1 MPNVTGGRP
10 GVFQP
15 ETDLSQ
21 VVREAAS
28 DVGVIVG
35 TFPRG
40 PIDKRILITN
50 TGDMNGLFGDPDPLF
65 GYASYCANCALE
77 TMNNL
82 YVTRVVAP
90 DALSSA
96 VLINDS
102 GAASA
107 SEIATTG
114 VSKGNQDLGFATITD
129 FATGDGA
136 TVTFAGTI
144 GGAEVDTILSLEDI
158 TVAGTSVGPLTVN
171 TGVFPWTIAGPG
183 LDGILSTLDP
193 TTKALSLQFD
203 TAPGNGEEI
212 KIYHTA
218 TSGERL
224 FTIAAENPGVWGNA
238 LKVAIENIDA
248 TDFTFDIVVFEV
260 VDGTNVEL
268 QRFTVSRKNQLN
280 GFGRQQY
287 LEDVINGN
295 NIYIRV
301 YDNPDQADTELPQEI
316 TTPVS
321 LGGGDDGSAV
331 SNGDLIEGW
340 DLYSN
345 RNEVT
350 VDLLINGGYVSG
362 IDFSIQSKILSLAEG
377 RDDCFG
383 ILDAPYEEL
392 SMFPTTD
399 LTDWRTTTQNF
410 NSSYV
415 SLYAPWCEVY
425 DSFNDK
431 RNVPIPPSGFVAQ
444 VFARRAQN
452 TEAWFP
458 PAGFNDGIINSG
470 SLPFTKLT
478 HDYTEGQQDAIYRAG
493 VNYLLTEPGTG
504 TAVFGDKT
512 QQTKASALD
521 RVNVRRLMNVLKRSM
536 RSFLKFSLFEL
547 NTEFTRAN
555 ITQAL
560 TDFLN
565 GIVAR
570 QGLTD
575 FRVVCNDI
583 NNTPSVIDNNQ
594 LSVDIYIQPT
604 KSINFI
610 KNEFIITRTGV
621 DFNQIINARLPA

>member
-50 TGDMNGLFGDPDPLF
+50 TGDMNTLFGNPDPAF

-77 TMNNL
+77 TMDNL

-96 VLINDS
+96 LLINDA
-102 GAASA
+102 GAATGA
-107 SEIATTG
+107 DIATSG
-114 VSKGNQDLGFATITD
+114 LSKGIQEIGIATMVD
-129 FATGDGA
+129 FGTGDGS
-136 TVTFAGTI
+136 TTTFAGTL
-144 GGAEVDTILSLEDI
+144 GGAEIDTIISVEDI
-158 TVAGTSVGPLTVN
+158 TVNGSSLGPLTVDTN
-171 TGVFPWTIAGPG
+171 VFPWTIAGPG
-183 LDGILSTLDP
+183 LNGILSTLDP
-193 TTKALSLQFD
+193 NTKALSLDLAAAPANGDVIKVFF
-203 TAPGNGEEI
+203 TASS
-212 KIYHTA
+212 TD
-218 TSGERL
+218 RL
-224 FTIAAENPGVWGNA
+224 FTVAAENPGLWGNA
-238 LKVAIENIDA
+238 LKVAIENINA
-248 TDFTFDIVVFEV
+248 TDLTFEIVVFET
-260 VDGTNVEL
+260 VDGTDVEL
-268 QRFTVSRKNQLN
+268 QRFIVSRRSQLD
-280 GFGRQQY
+280 GFQRQQY

-301 YDNPDQADTELPQEI
+301 YDNLAQPDTVLPQ
-316 TTPVS
+316 TVTATN
-321 LGGGDDGSAV
+321 LGGGDNGSAI
-331 SNGDLIEGW
+331 SNGDVIEGW

-345 RNEVT
+345 RQEVT
-350 VDLLINGGYVSG
+350 VDILVNSGFVSG
-362 IDFSIQSKILSLAEG
+362 LDFSVQSKILSLCES

-383 ILDAPYEEL
+383 ILDAPFDQL

-399 LTDWRTTTQNF
+399 LTTWRLTTQNF

-415 SLYAPWCEVY
+415 ALYAPWCEVY
-425 DSFNDK
+425 DSFNDS
-431 RNVPIPPSGFVAQ
+431 RNFPIPPSGFVAQ

-452 TEAWFP
+452 TEAWYP
-458 PAGFNDGIINSG
+458 PAGFNDGLLVSG
-470 SLPFTKLT
+470 SLPFTQLT
-478 HDYTEGQQDAIYRAG
+478 HRYTDGQQDQIYSNG
-493 VNYLLTEPGTG
+493 VNFLLTEPGTG

-521 RVNVRRLMNVLKRSM
+521 RINVRRLLNVLKRSM
-536 RSFLKFSLFEL
+536 RAFLKFSLFEL

-583 NNTPSVIDNNQ
+583 NNTSSVIDNNQ
-594 LSVDIYIQPT
+594 LNVDIYIQPT
-604 KSINFI
+604 RSINFI

-621 DFNQIINARLPA
+621 DFDQIINARLPE